1 MSSSLFKLSVLLCY
15 NIAMSNGDKKL
26 KLPVGWENDDL
37 SVLSSLQPAKE
48 SWHENDSEGQLS
60 VDVAQT
66 EADLIIV
73 ATMAGTPP
81 DKIELH
87 LHNDLLTIRGER
99 TPPIEESAS
108 YFYQESFWGKFSRT
122 IILPVNVKSELAQAQ
137 YKNGVL
143 IIRLPKSDANSEIP
157 IMVIEE

>member
-1 MSSSLFKLSVLLCY
+1 MLD
-15 NIAMSNGDKKL
+15 NDKKL
-26 KLPVGWENDDL
+26 KLPVGWDNDDY
-37 SVLSSLQPAKE
+37 SILSSLQTAKE
-48 SWHENDSEGQLS
+48 SWHEHSAEGQLS

-66 EADLIIV
+66 DAELIIV
-73 ATMAGTPP
+73 ATMAGTSP

-99 TPPIEESAS
+99 TSPVEAS
-108 YFYQESFWGKFSRT
+108 VEYFYQESFWGKFSRT
-122 IILPVNVKSELAQAQ
+122 IVLPVNVKAEMAQAQ

-143 IIRLPKSDANSEIP
+143 VIRLPKSDTNNEIP